1 MQLVL
6 QEGVALH
13 STTRGPVLRREGV
26 PVDHLV
32 SVQEALALA
41 LLHAVGDIDEAAAT
55 LSECLAEAEG
65 PRWVEQAIQRFWPF
79 LRDRRADDEG
89 ADEPELDWL
98 RALARDGV
106 DARPAPVRA
115 PAPRAVT
122 WLVTLAC
129 NRACPYC
136 FYDVTHHPGDLSRS
150 PADAT
155 LPLDRAIAM
164 VREMGALGA
173 GDLYLT
179 GGEPL
184 LRTDLIEV
192 IEEATAA
199 RVRTHVVTKLAVSTA
214 LAARLARAGLSHVTV
229 SLDDA
234 RPREAAMLAGAK
246 HYLAEATSAIDA
258 LVGAGIVTDVNCVVT
273 RLNEESLDTLAQL
286 VAERGVRR
294 FTLGRFSP
302 PAVRGPRA
310 LRLAPAGVDVSI
322 HIARLREKHAGAIEI
337 DASSSGD
344 ALDGADRACGS
355 SLVCDVGVTALDVLP
370 DGSVTRCR
378 YLPGRSELVVGS
390 VRDRSL
396 LEIWRGEPLGR
407 LVAPER
413 AAYETTTCHACDG
426 FDACNT
432 RGRCYFTAL
441 SLSGRTHAPDAFCRR

>member
-1 MQLVL
+1 MQLAL
-6 QEGVALH
+6 QEEVALH
-13 STTRGPVLRREGV
+13 ATPRGPVLRRRGV
-26 PVDHLV
+26 PVDHLL
-32 SVQEALALA
+32 SVQEGLALA
-41 LLHAVGDIDEAAAT
+41 LVDAVGDVEAAAEV
-55 LSECLAEAEG
+55 LSECLGEAQG
-65 PRWVEQAIQRFWPF
+65 PRWVEQATHRFWPF
-79 LRDRRADDEG
+79 LRDREAGHEDADPDI
-89 ADEPELDWL
+89 AWL
-98 RALARDGV
+98 QALARDGV
-106 DARPAPVRA
+106 DTSPPPICA

-136 FYDVTHHPGDLSRS
+136 FYDVTHHPGDLSKM

-155 LPLDRAIAM
+155 LPLDRAVAM

-192 IEEATAA
+192 IAEATAA
-199 RVRTHVVTKLAVSTA
+199 RVRTHLLTKLAVSPA
-214 LAARLARAGLSHVTV
+214 LAARLAAAGLSHVTV

-246 HYLAEATSAIDA
+246 HYLAEATGAIDA
-258 LVGAGIVTDVNCVVT
+258 LVEAGIPTDVNCVVT
-273 RLNEESLDTLAQL
+273 RLNEESLDALVELLA
-286 VAERGVRR
+286 ARGVRR

-302 PAVRGPRA
+302 PAIRRPSA
-310 LRLAPAGVDVSI
+310 LRLAPAGLDVSQ
-322 HIARLREKHAGAIEI
+322 HLERLRAKHAGLPIEI

-344 ALDGADRACGS
+344 AIDGADRACGT

-370 DGSVTRCR
+370 DGRVTRCR
-378 YLPGRSELVVGS
+378 YLPGRSELAVGT
-390 VRDRSL
+390 VREQTL
-396 LEIWRGEPLGR
+396 LEVWRGAPLER
-407 LVAPER
+407 LRAPER
-413 AAYETTTCHACDG
+413 DAYASTTCHDCGG

-441 SLSGRTHAPDAFCRR
+441 SLSGRTHAPDAFCRK